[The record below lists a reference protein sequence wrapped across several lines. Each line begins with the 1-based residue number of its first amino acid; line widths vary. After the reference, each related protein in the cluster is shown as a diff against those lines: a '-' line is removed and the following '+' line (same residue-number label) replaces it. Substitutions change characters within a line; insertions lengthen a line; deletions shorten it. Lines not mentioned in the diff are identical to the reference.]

1 MRRCLAATG
10 SARKVDTA
18 TNVAFSRVEGA
29 VGEAEWAAI
38 QTVHFAASVAFE
50 C

>member
-1 MRRCLAATG
+1 MTHCLVATG

-18 TNVAFSRVEGA
+18 TNLAFSGA
-29 VGEAEWAAI
+29 EVGLGDAEWAAM
-38 QTVHFAASVAFE
+38 QTVQFAASVAFE

>member
-1 MRRCLAATG
+1 MRHCLAAAG
-10 SARKVDTA
+10 SARTVDTA
-18 TNVAFSRVEGA
+18 TNLAFSGAEVAF
-29 VGEAEWAAI
+29 GEAEWAAI

>member
-1 MRRCLAATG
+1 MRHCLAATG

-18 TNVAFSRVEGA
+18 INLAFSGA
-29 VGEAEWAAI
+29 EVALGEAELAAI
-38 QTVHFAASVAFE
+38 QTIHFADSVAFE

>member
-1 MRRCLAATG
+1 MRHCLAATG

-18 TNVAFSRVEGA
+18 TNLALSRAEVAL
-29 VGEAEWAAI
+29 GEAEWAAI
-38 QTVHFAASVAFE
+38 QTVHFAVSVAFE

>member
-1 MRRCLAATG
+1 MRHCLTATG

-18 TNVAFSRVEGA
+18 TNLAFSGA
-29 VGEAEWAAI
+29 EVALGEAEWAAI